1 MAVNIRGNRD
11 GENGHND
18 SYTISGRGVV
28 PRAKLV
34 REVKLDKHPNH
45 TTTKIGGVEY
55 VKAKPD
61 NQMKNNVN
69 K

>member
-18 SYTISGRGVV
+18 SYAIPGRGVV
-28 PRAKLV
+28 PRDKLV

-45 TTTKIGGVEY
+45 TTTKIGDVEY